1 MSKFSIE
8 FDRPVPFLKTLTMLD
23 SSLSILVEESI
34 FRVLKNIIFGVQ
46 MAYDSLEPA
55 LLFSFGTRFEVP
67 SELPS
72 DESLAF
78 KWLNWSRGSLHVRWI

>member
-23 SSLSILVEESI
+23 SSLSILVVESI

-67 SELPS
+67 SE
-72 DESLAF
+72 SLAF